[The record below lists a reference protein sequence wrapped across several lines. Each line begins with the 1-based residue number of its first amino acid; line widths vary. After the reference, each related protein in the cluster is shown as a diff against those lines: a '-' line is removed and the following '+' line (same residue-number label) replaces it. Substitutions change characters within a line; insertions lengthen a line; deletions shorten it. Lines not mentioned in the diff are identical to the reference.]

1 MSKKEEEIVL
11 EEKPMVNGNM
21 LELLG
26 RVLTF
31 NNDYLNFLK
40 KELTAKKEQ
49 LEEMRNNG

>member
-1 MSKKEEEIVL
+1 MNKKEETIL
-11 EEKPMVNGNM
+11 EQKPMVNGNM